1 MELKVDI
8 AILGFG
14 FAGSLAGTIARRLGR
29 RVVIVDR
36 DSHPRFAIGESSTP
50 AADMILRSLCDRYD
64 VPRLRPLATWGTWQR
79 SCPHVRGGIKRG
91 FSYFMHEPG
100 VPFAPNARHSSELLA
115 AASPDNEHSDTQW
128 YRADVDAFFAEEAAR
143 AGAVILENTVVDHV
157 ERTDGWHLQGVRG
170 GEERVSIRADFVI
183 DATGA
188 AGVLSRYLNIP
199 TRDMRTRSRAVFG
212 HFTGVPRWTD
222 LAAARGART
231 TDYPFD
237 PDFSALHHVLD
248 GAWMWML
255 RFKDETLSAGFAID
269 EARHPVDV
277 SVSPEA
283 EFFERLETYPSLR
296 EVFAGATVADPPGK
310 IIRTGRLQ
318 RWTVQAAGPDWAL
331 LPHAAGFV
339 DPLHST
345 GIAHTLCGI
354 ERLMD
359 VLSRHW
365 MRPELT
371 PALESYSRGVVREF
385 AFIDLLVACCY
396 RSMSSFRLW
405 TASTMLYFAA
415 ATSYERVRAMD
426 GEAARDRLFLLADEP
441 SLFGAAA
448 EALDLLEGGRA
459 GRWGGDGGD
468 ASGGGQGRGGRN
480 SGRDRDGDSGC
491 DGDPGRDGDQSR
503 DQDRARNEGDYE
515 RLVEEAIRPFN
526 HVGLFRPAVQNMY
539 RHTAAPK

>member
-8 AILGFG
+8 AILGCG

-29 RVVIVDR
+29 RVAIVDR
-36 DSHPRFAIGESSTP
+36 EAHPRFAIGESSTP
-50 AADMILRSLCDRYD
+50 AADMILRRLCDLYD
-64 VPRLRPLATWGTWQR
+64 LPRLRPLATWGTWQR
-79 SCPHVRGGIKRG
+79 SCPDVRGGIKRG
-91 FSYFMHEPG
+91 FSYFMHDAG
-100 VPFAPNARHSSELLA
+100 AAFAPNVRHSNELLV
-115 AASPDNEHSDTQW
+115 AASPDDEHADTQW
-128 YRADVDAFFAEEAAR
+128 YRADVDAFFAEEATR
-143 AGAVILENTVVDHV
+143 AGAVILDKTVI
-157 ERTDGWHLQGVRG
+157 ERIERADGWQLQGVRDG
-170 GEERVSIRADFVI
+170 GEGVSIRADFVI

-188 AGVLSRYLNIP
+188 AGLLSGHLDLP
-199 TRDMRTRSRAVFG
+199 TGDMRTRSRAVFG

-222 LAAARGART
+222 HLTSRGART
-231 TDYPFD
+231 SDYPYD

-248 GAWMWML
+248 GGWMWML
-255 RFKDETLSAGFAID
+255 RFKDETLSAGFVLD

-296 EVFAGATVADPPGK
+296 DVFAGAGVADPPGK
-310 IIRTGRLQ
+310 IMRTGRLQ

-345 GIAHTLCGI
+345 GIAHTLSGI

-371 PALESYSRGVVREF
+371 PALESYSRGVVREL

-415 ATSYERVRAMD
+415 ATSYERVRALD
-426 GEAARDRLFLLADEP
+426 GEAARDRLFLLADDP
-441 SLFGAAA
+441 SLFRAAE

-459 GRWGGDGGD
+459 
-468 ASGGGQGRGGRN
+468 
-480 SGRDRDGDSGC
+480 
-491 DGDPGRDGDQSR
+491 
-503 DQDRARNEGDYE
+503 DYE

-526 HVGLFRPAVQNMY
+526 HVGLLRPAVPNMY

>member
-1 MELKVDI
+1 MELKADI
-8 AILGFG
+8 AILGCG

-36 DSHPRFAIGESSTP
+36 DAHPRFAIGESSTP
-50 AADMILRSLCDRYD
+50 AADMILRRLCDRYD

-100 VPFAPNARHSSELLA
+100 VAFAPNVRHSNELLA
-115 AASPDNEHSDTQW
+115 AASPDDEHSDTQW

-143 AGAVILENTVVDHV
+143 AGTVILENTVIDHV
-157 ERTDGWHLQGVRG
+157 ERAGGWQLQGVRD
-170 GEERVSIRADFVI
+170 GEEGVSIRADFVI

-188 AGVLSRYLNIP
+188 AAVLSRHLNLP

-222 LAAARGART
+222 HVAARGACT
-231 TDYPFD
+231 SDYPFD

-248 GAWMWML
+248 GSWMWML

-269 EARHPVDV
+269 EARYPVDP
-277 SVSPEA
+277 SVSPYA
-283 EFFERLETYPSLR
+283 EFFGRVEAYPSLQD
-296 EVFAGATVADPPGK
+296 VFSGADVADPPGK

-345 GIAHTLCGI
+345 GIAHALCGI

-365 MRPELT
+365 TRPELT
-371 PALESYSRGVVREF
+371 PALESYSRCLEREL
-385 AFIDLLVACCY
+385 AFIDLLVSCCY
-396 RSMSSFRLW
+396 RSMGDFRLW
-405 TASTMLYFAA
+405 AASTMLYFAA
-415 ATSYERVRAMD
+415 AASYERLQTAGGDAVS
-426 GEAARDRLFLLADEP
+426 DRLFLLADEP
-441 SLFGAAA
+441 GLFDAAV
-448 EALDLLEGGRA
+448 EASRYLDGCSDIYA
-459 GRWGGDGGD
+459 DG
-468 ASGGGQGRGGRN
+468 
-480 SGRDRDGDSGC
+480 
-491 DGDPGRDGDQSR
+491 
-503 DQDRARNEGDYE
+503 YE
-515 RLVEEAIRPFN
+515 HLVDEAVRPYN
-526 HVGLFRPAVQNMY
+526 HVGLFHPEVPNMY
-539 RHTAAPK
+539 ARTAAQKEAVIR